1 MKNDKKILKSATIF
15 ASAMLT
21 TTVAV
26 SAATPANGMSEIND
40 LGSGSE
46 VRSALIDMNTS
57 PDASNTLYASK
68 ISDMKCGEGK
78 CGEGKCGEE
87 KKSEDVKKKTAKKAD
102 AKKVDAKKGDKK
114 AEAKKADAK
123 KSESKSTESKCG
135 EGKCG

>member
-26 SAATPANGMSEIND
+26 SGASPANGMTELND

-46 VRSALIDMNTS
+46 VRNALIDINTS
-57 PDASNTLYASK
+57 PNASNTLYASK

-87 KKSEDVKKKTAKKAD
+87 KKSEDGKKTVKKAD
-102 AKKVDAKKGDKK
+102 
-114 AEAKKADAK
+114 AKKADAK
-123 KSESKSTESKCG
+123 KSDKKADAKKS
-135 EGKCG
+135 

>member
-21 TTVAV
+21 TVAV
-26 SAATPANGMSEIND
+26 SAATPVNGLSELND

-46 VRSALIDMNTS
+46 VRSALIDMNLNA
-57 PDASNTLYASK
+57 DASNTLYAYK

-87 KKSEDVKKKTAKKAD
+87 KASDDGEKKSSKKADAKKGAKKAD
-102 AKKVDAKKGDKK
+102 AK
-114 AEAKKADAK
+114 EADAK
-123 KSESKSTESKCG
+123 TSESKSTESKCG